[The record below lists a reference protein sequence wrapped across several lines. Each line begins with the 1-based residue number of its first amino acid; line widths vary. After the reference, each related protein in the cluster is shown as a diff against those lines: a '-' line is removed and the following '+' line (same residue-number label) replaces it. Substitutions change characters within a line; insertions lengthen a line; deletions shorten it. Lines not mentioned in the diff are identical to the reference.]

1 MLAEIYMLRLEL
13 AIRTLDA
20 ANKAANNRHLLST
33 PHIAREVAE
42 EAWASWI
49 TRLIGLVEVPTGRL

>member
-20 ANKAANNRHLLST
+20 ANKAANNRHLSST
-33 PHIAREVAE
+33 PHSAPEVSV